1 MCGIAGILVAHPA
14 IIRPGQADAMREALV
29 HRGPDQSGSWK
40 TGDDTLYLLHQR
52 LRILDLSDEAAQPMR
67 YLHYTLVFNGE
78 IYNYPELKKT
88 LIPLGYTFRSSG
100 DTEVIAAAYD
110 HWGIDFL
117 HQLDGMFAF
126 ALYDDQKKKL
136 IIARDRMG
144 EKPLYFF
151 ARYAMQGKLEQLLF
165 ASEIKSLLAGGIP
178 AVPNPTL
185 LLNYLSLGY
194 VQNPV
199 VKTDTFYKEILSLPP
214 GYWLDIDTAAL
225 RFTMKRWYEPFKS
238 IGHLDVDAL
247 QNEEA
252 VTEKFYNL
260 LLQSVRRRLRSDVP
274 VGTSLS
280 GGIDS
285 SSIVAVID
293 ALKKQD
299 GPTGGWANVCFSA
312 IFPGFAQDESVWSE
326 KVADT
331 FGIRRYTVTPGK
343 QDLSDD
349 LGEMLFYQD
358 EPVESSSALSQ
369 FQVYRAAADMD
380 IRVLLDG
387 QGADEILAGYKKYS
401 HWYLQQMLRKNH
413 KAMRAEKRLLA
424 QNGMLE
430 QWGWQNYLA
439 AYLPW
444 QTAKALQQKALRDQE
459 TAPLQKEW
467 MLQHRDP
474 ATFFKSEVRHLE
486 DLLYFNTFNFGLE
499 ALLRYA
505 DRNSMANS
513 REVRLPF
520 LNHELVAFVFSL
532 PAHFKIRQGFGKWI
546 LRKSM
551 EGLLPGDIAWRKGK
565 VGFEPPQ
572 QQWLQD
578 SRIHEQLMESRRL
591 LAQKGILDR
600 GYINQPIGDAGAH
613 AGRNYD
619 WRILC
624 AAHLLGR

>member
-14 IIRPGQADAMREALV
+14 IIRHGQLHAMQDALA
-29 HRGPDQSGSWK
+29 HRGPDEAGSWVHPNK
-40 TGDDTLYLLHQR
+40 TLHLLHRR
-52 LRILDLSDEAAQPMR
+52 LRILDLSDQAAQPLH

-78 IYNYPELKKT
+78 IYNYTELKT
-88 LIPLGYTFRSSG
+88 ILALHGYSFYSTG

-110 HWGIDFL
+110 YWGLAFL
-117 HQLDGMFAF
+117 HQLEGMFAF
-126 ALYDDQKKKL
+126 ALYDNQQKKL
-136 IIARDRMG
+136 LIARDRMG

-151 ARYAMQGKLEQLLF
+151 ARYALAGKLEQLLF

-178 AVPNPTL
+178 AVPNPSM

-199 VKTDTFYKEILSLPP
+199 VKTDTFYKEILNLPP
-214 GYWLDIDTAAL
+214 GYLLDIDTAAL

-238 IGHLDVDAL
+238 IGHLAKADW

-260 LLQSVRRRLRSDVP
+260 LLQSVRRQLRSDVS

-285 SSIVAVID
+285 SSIVALID
-293 ALKKQD
+293 ALKKQHT
-299 GPTGGWANVCFSA
+299 PTGGWANVCFSA
-312 IFPGFAQDESVWSE
+312 VFPGFAQDESAWSE
-326 KVADT
+326 KVADQ
-331 FGIRRYTVTPGK
+331 FGIKRYTVTP
-343 QDLSDD
+343 DLENLPND
-349 LGEMLFYQD
+349 LEQMFFYQD
-358 EPVESSSALSQ
+358 EPVESSSVLSQ
-369 FQVYRAAADMD
+369 YQVYKAAKDME
-380 IRVLLDG
+380 IQVLLDG

-401 HWYLQQMLRKNH
+401 HWYLQQLLRQNH
-413 KAMRAEKRLLA
+413 KAMQVEKSLLQ
-424 QNGMLE
+424 QNGML
-430 QWGWQNYLA
+430 QKWGWQNYLA

-444 QTAKALQQKALRDQE
+444 QTAQALQQKTRREQDA
-459 TAPLQKEW
+459 APLQKEW
-467 MLQHRDP
+467 MNQHRDP
-474 ATFFKSEVRHLE
+474 ATFFKCEVRQLE
-486 DLLYFNTFNFGLE
+486 DILYFNTFNFGLE

-505 DRNSMANS
+505 DRNSMAHS

-546 LRKSM
+546 LRKAM
-551 EGLLPGDIAWRKGK
+551 EKLLPQEIAWRKGK

-572 QQWLQD
+572 KQWMQD
-578 SRIHEQLMESRRL
+578 SRIHEKIMDARSL
-591 LAQKGILDR
+591 LIHKGILDA
-600 GYINQPIGDAGAH
+600 GYGNQPVNDAGAH
-613 AGRNYD
+613 ASGNYD

-624 AAHLLGR
+624 AAHLLSR